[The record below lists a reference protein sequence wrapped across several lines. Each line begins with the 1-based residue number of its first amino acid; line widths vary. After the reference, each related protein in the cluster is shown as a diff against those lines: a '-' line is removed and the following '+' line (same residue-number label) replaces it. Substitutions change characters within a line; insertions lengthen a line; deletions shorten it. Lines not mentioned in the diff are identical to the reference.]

1 MKNDERETLTIQNFA
16 HDGRGVA
23 RLKGKT
29 VFVSNALPGETVEEE
44 IVCTHR
50 SFDEAKAISV
60 LSGKSHL
67 RVTPKCEYFGKCGG
81 CDLQHIQDSYQLK
94 YKRDVLAEILAR
106 QSDLTAE
113 YELEAVT
120 SLPWRYRRNA
130 RIAVSTSLE
139 HGLTLGFREKGSR
152 TVVHCLKCDILE
164 PSLSDLLPHLT
175 DLIQG
180 LDFKNCIS
188 EVELLSTEDNVTVTL
203 FIEPKFN
210 ASDRIKLS
218 DFSNAHKVSVCRK
231 SGKTIESLG
240 SSNADH
246 GYYINNLYFEMSPG
260 SFLQTNHE
268 INTALVAHVLEVLA
282 PSKNETIADLFCG
295 MGNFSLPLA
304 QLAGSVVGVES
315 DRDLLARGRANAD
328 LNAILN
334 CEFLRGDLF
343 KCSEFLLA
351 RLADCEKILLDPPRV
366 GALDFVTNCDFEKI
380 NHIVYVSCSPSTFA
394 RDAKVLCG
402 RHKFTLICTR
412 VFDMFPQTAH
422 VELVGVFKKRI

>member
-1 MKNDERETLTIQNFA
+1 MKNGERVTLTIQNFA

-23 RLKGKT
+23 RLMGKT
-29 VFVSNALPGETVEEE
+29 VFVSNALPGETVETE

-50 SFDEAKAISV
+50 SFDEAKATSV

-106 QSDLTAE
+106 QSDLTSE
-113 YELEAVT
+113 NELEVVT
-120 SLPWRYRRNA
+120 SRPWRYRRNA
-130 RIAVSTSLE
+130 RIAVSISLE
-139 HGLTLGFREKGSR
+139 HGLKLGFRERGSR
-152 TVVHCLKCDILE
+152 TVVHCLKCDVLD

-188 EVELLSTEDNVTVTL
+188 EVELLSTGDNVTVTL
-203 FIEPKFN
+203 FIEPKFG

-218 DFSNAHKVSVCRK
+218 DFSNSHKVSVYRK

-240 SSNADH
+240 ILNTEH
-246 GYYINNLYFEMSPG
+246 GYYINNLYFEVSPG

-268 INTALVAHVLEVLA
+268 INSALASYVLEVLR
-282 PSKNETIADLFCG
+282 PSKKEIIADLFCG

-304 QLAGSVVGVES
+304 QLAGSVLGVES
-315 DRDLLARGRANAD
+315 DRELLIQARANAA
-328 LNAILN
+328 LNAIQN

-343 KCSEFLLA
+343 KCSDFLLA
-351 RLADCEKILLDPPRV
+351 RLTGCEKILLDPPRV
-366 GALDFVTNCDFEKI
+366 GALDFVTNCDFEKVD
-380 NHIVYVSCSPSTFA
+380 HIVYVSCNPSTFA
-394 RDAKVLCG
+394 RDAKVLCS
-402 RHKFTLICTR
+402 RHKFILISTR

-422 VELVGVFKKRI
+422 VELVGVFEKGI